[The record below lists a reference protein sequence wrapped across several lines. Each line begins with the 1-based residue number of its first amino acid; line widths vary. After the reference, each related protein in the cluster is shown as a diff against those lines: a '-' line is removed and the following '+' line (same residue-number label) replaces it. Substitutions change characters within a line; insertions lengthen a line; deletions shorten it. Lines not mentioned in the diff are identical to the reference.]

1 MTEKQVATGKMVQKG
16 KPVHFVGIGGSGM
29 SAIAKIL
36 LHLGYRVSGSDLN
49 SKGLVKKLKAE
60 GAVIYKGHSAGNI
73 KNPGIVIVS
82 SAISED
88 NPEVRAAKKRKIPVR
103 SRAWMLG
110 NLMKQKEGIA
120 VGGTHGKTTTT
131 SMIGL
136 CFEIAGKNPTIL
148 IGGEYNDLGGNAKF
162 GSGKYV
168 IAEADESD
176 GSLLELKPR
185 IAVVTNIEE
194 DHLDFHGN
202 LENIKQ
208 TFLSFAHGIKKNGFC
223 VLCGDHPN
231 VQKVLPHLAV
241 RYLTYGIKQDAFV
254 QAKRVKFVPMGSTFE
269 VYRAGK
275 NEGTI
280 TLSVPGMHNI
290 YNALAAVT
298 VGLECGL
305 SMASMQDA
313 LKQFCGVQRRF
324 ELKGKTAGITVV
336 DDYGHHPTEI
346 QATLSAARQF
356 WKGRIICVFQPHR
369 YTRTRYLK
377 SEFSTCFRDADE
389 VILTNIYS
397 ANEPEIPGVTG
408 RSLYEE
414 IKRKN
419 KKLSLHYIQQKEDIV
434 PFLVKHARRG
444 DMVLTVGAGDIV
456 QTGVAF
462 LKTRRNGKNSH

>member
-1 MTEKQVATGKMVQKG
+1 MTEKHAVSLKNLKKG
-16 KPVHFVGIGGSGM
+16 APVHFVGIGGSGM

-49 SKGLVKKLKAE
+49 SKGLVKKLRAE
-60 GAVIYKGHSAGNI
+60 GAVIYKGHSADNI
-73 KNPGIVIVS
+73 KNQGLVIVS

-88 NPEVRAAKKRKIPVR
+88 NPEVRMARKQRIPVR

-110 NLMKQKEGIA
+110 NLMKQKDGIA
-120 VGGTHGKTTTT
+120 VAGTHGKTTTT

-136 CFEIAGKNPTIL
+136 CFEVADENPTIL
-148 IGGEYNDLGGNAKF
+148 IGGEYNDFGGNAKF
-162 GSGKYV
+162 GSGKHV

-176 GSLLELKPR
+176 GSLLELEPR
-185 IAVVTNIEE
+185 IAVITNIEE

-223 VLCGDHPN
+223 VLCADHPN
-231 VQKVLPHLAV
+231 VQNVLPHLSV
-241 RYLTYGIKQDAFV
+241 RYLTYGIKKRAFV
-254 QAKRVKFVPMGSTFE
+254 RASRVKMIPMGSTFE
-269 VYRAGK
+269 VLRGGK
-275 NEGTI
+275 KEGVI
-280 TLSVPGMHNI
+280 TLSVPGMHNV

-305 SMASMQDA
+305 SFSNIQKA

-324 ELKGKTAGITVV
+324 EVKGETAGITVV
-336 DDYGHHPTEI
+336 DDYGHHPTEV

-369 YTRTRYLK
+369 YTRTHYLK
-377 SEFSTCFRDADE
+377 ESFSTCFRDADS

-397 ANEPEIPGVTG
+397 ANEPEIPGVSG

-414 IKRKN
+414 VKKKN
-419 KKLSLHYIQQKEDIV
+419 KKLPIHYIPEKEDIV
-434 PFLVKHARRG
+434 PYLVKHARRG
-444 DMVLTVGAGDIV
+444 DLVMTVGAGDIV

-462 LKTRRNGKNSH
+462 LRARRNGKSSG